1 MNVELKG
8 KLATAVAA
16 LPDALRDGP
25 RNWFDRLGARHAD
38 ALDRLEASD
47 FDMGGLV
54 RMLACSEFAAGVLLR
69 RWEWFLSEAERG
81 EFAQSLKRAEL
92 ERRFSELQ
100 ETSIDK
106 NEFMKRIRE
115 LRNERLVCILWNDL
129 IAGHGLQRTLES
141 LSDLAD
147 CAVAAAIEFARR
159 QMTHRYGELVYDGKR
174 VPLVALAM
182 GKLGGRELNFSSDID
197 LVFVYSADA
206 MTTGSKPVS
215 AHEFFTRVV
224 RQTASVLEEVTADGF
239 VYRVDTRLRPFGDS
253 GPPVV
258 SLAGFERYLLQ
269 HGRSWERYAY
279 IKARPIAPAGD
290 AESMDGMMED
300 VVRPFVY
307 RRYLDYGVFESLREM
322 KALVAAEVRK
332 RELMDDVKL
341 GPGGIREI
349 EFIVQALQL
358 VRGGSVAGLRTTR
371 LRDALENA
379 VDDHNLTG
387 ETAAGLL
394 RAYELLRRVENYLQA
409 WRDQQTHVLPAS
421 SVEQERL
428 AYAMRYSSWAELER
442 DLADA
447 RRFVSDQFAAIA
459 FRDSGAAAGGADD
472 PGFAALWGRRAS
484 EEEWNHSL
492 SACGYDES
500 REVARAV
507 ASFAELPSTQRID
520 TIAAERLRQ
529 FMPMLLRLLRDR
541 SKPATTLKRVLGIV
555 DRVLRRSAYLALLNE
570 NRVVLERLIELCEA
584 SGYLANEVARFP
596 VLLDELIDP
605 RRYLEAPG
613 ALEIRADLEQRGAA
627 VDPADSERQVEIMTE
642 FKRATLFRLAV
653 ADFNGS
659 ISTMK
664 VSDRLTDIAELIL
677 SRALALA
684 HADLVARV
692 GVPRYR
698 IDGRQ
703 HTAGLG
709 VIAYGKL
716 GGMELSYGSDL
727 DLVFVHDSRGEQQQ
741 TDGPKPVDNAVFFG
755 RLARRLVHFLTT
767 QTGSG
772 ALYEIDTRLR
782 PSGRSGLIVTSI
794 DAFERYQVEN
804 AWTWEHQ
811 ALLRGRAVAGSS
823 VVAREFERIRAQ
835 TLRER
840 VRRDC
845 LKEDVVS
852 MRAKMRAQLDK
863 SDAERF
869 DLKQGSG
876 GIADIEFLVQYL
888 VLLNAASH
896 PAVIHYS
903 DNIRQLGT
911 LAAAGCLSEEE
922 SRRLQEI
929 YRRYR
934 ALTHRLALDDRPA
947 YVPAE
952 SLQEERR
959 FVHDLWLRKL
969 GPVNL

>member
-1 MNVELKG
+1 MSIEPKG
-8 KLATAVAA
+8 KLAMAVAA
-16 LPDALRDGP
+16 LPEGLRDGP
-25 RNWFDRLGARHAD
+25 RNWLDRLGGSQVD
-38 ALDRLEASD
+38 ALDRLAASG
-47 FDMGGLV
+47 FDVDGLA

-69 RWEWFLSEAERG
+69 RWDWFLSEAERG
-81 EFAQSLKRAEL
+81 RIARPLNRDEL
-92 ERRFSELQ
+92 QRRFSRLLDA
-100 ETSIDK
+100 SVDK
-106 NEFMKRIRE
+106 NDFMKRMRE
-115 LRNERLVCILWNDL
+115 LRNESLVCALWNDL
-129 IAGHGLQRTLES
+129 IAGQDLQRTLEA

-147 CAVAAAIEFARR
+147 YSVAAAIAFARGH
-159 QMTHRYGELVYDGKR
+159 MADRYGEVVQEGEC

-197 LVFVYSADA
+197 LVFVYSADG
-206 MTTGSKPVS
+206 MTSGRKPIS

-269 HGRSWERYAY
+269 HGRGWERYAY
-279 IKARPIAPAGD
+279 IKARPIAPIGEAV
-290 AESMDGMMED
+290 AMDGMMDE

-379 VDDHNLTG
+379 VDDHNLTD

-394 RAYELLRRVENYLQA
+394 RAYELLRRAENYLQA
-409 WRDQQTHVLPAS
+409 WRDQQTHVLPTSA
-421 SVEQERL
+421 VEQDRL
-428 AYAMRYSSWAELER
+428 AYAMRYASWAELER

-447 RRFVSDQFAAIA
+447 RGFVSDQFAAIA
-459 FRDSGAAAGGADD
+459 FRDSGVAAEEEDD
-472 PGFAALWGRRAS
+472 PGFAALWSRRAS
-484 EEEWNHSL
+484 EGEWNDSL
-492 SACGYDES
+492 SKQGYDQS
-500 REVARAV
+500 QEVARAV
-507 ASFAELPSTQRID
+507 ASFAELPSTRRID
-520 TIAAERLRQ
+520 TIAAQRLRH
-529 FMPMLLRLLRDR
+529 FMPMLLRLLREKR
-541 SKPATTLKRVLGIV
+541 KPATTLKRVLGIV
-555 DRVLRRSAYLALLNE
+555 DRVLRRSAYIALLNE
-570 NRVVLERLIELCEA
+570 NRVALERLIELCAA

-613 ALEIRADLEQRGAA
+613 ALEIRADLEQRVAA

-741 TDGPKPVDNAVFFG
+741 TDGSKPIDNAVFFG

-767 QTGSG
+767 QTESG

-845 LKEDVVS
+845 LRKDVVA

-863 SDAERF
+863 SNAERF
-869 DLKQGSG
+869 DLKQGAG

-888 VLLNAASH
+888 VLLNAEAH

-903 DNIRQLGT
+903 DNIRQLGPIMVSVLKR
-911 LAAAGCLSEEE
+911 LAMKLIRPLRRRGDRRVK
-922 SRRLQEI
+922 SRRSFI
-929 YRRYR
+929 
-934 ALTHRLALDDRPA
+934 
-947 YVPAE
+947 
-952 SLQEERR
+952 
-959 FVHDLWLRKL
+959 
-969 GPVNL
+969 